1 MSKKSEQKGSIK
13 KSERKTCKK
22 SEKKTSKKS
31 AMQTSKKSQKNAIKV
46 RTVYIETNV
55 KGLIPANTNS

>member
-1 MSKKSEQKGSIK
+1 
-13 KSERKTCKK
+13 
-22 SEKKTSKKS
+22 
-31 AMQTSKKSQKNAIKV
+31 MQTSKKSQKAIKV